1 MALRVGVIPALL
13 TLAVG
18 LGLIVAGLA
27 MIFVP
32 AAFIAAGT
40 GILAGAWFLL
50 DVPVQGERR

>member
-32 AAFIAAGT
+32 AAFIAAGA